1 MRPVSKR
8 SRNQQPWRN
17 GPGTR
22 LDAWDA
28 MLTAVLA
35 AAVTLSAKVLAA
47 YVVAK
52 HRAHPAFPVIRAGFG
67 GRVEWVD
74 DRGQVR
80 HCRPGLADATD
91 TSRRS
96 MIRAR
101 DELVAAG
108 LMGCRRGGGMR
119 PKYCGRGGLGKAAE
133 RTAADRPEVMHQVG
147 DGGCKAGGEGL
158 ANEYYPL
165 AAAPPPAATPGESS
179 TATPR
184 KPLAQRFV
192 EIHGARGP

>member
-1 MRPVSKR
+1 MSKR
-8 SRNQQPWRN
+8 SRNQRPWQN

-28 MLTAVLA
+28 MLQAVLA
-35 AAVTLSAKVLAA
+35 AAVTLSAKVLAS
-47 YVVAK
+47 YIVAK
-52 HRAHPAFPVIRAGFG
+52 HRAHPFFPVIRAGFG

-74 DRGQVR
+74 DRGHVR

-108 LMGCRRGGGMR
+108 LMGCRRGGGLR
-119 PKYCGRGGLGKAAE
+119 TKYCGRGGVGPAAA
-133 RTAADRPEVMHQVG
+133 RTAADRPEVLHQVG
-147 DGGCKAGGEGL
+147 EGGCKAGGEGL

-165 AAAPPPAATPGESS
+165 AAAPAPAPIPGEAS
-179 TATPR
+179 TPTPR